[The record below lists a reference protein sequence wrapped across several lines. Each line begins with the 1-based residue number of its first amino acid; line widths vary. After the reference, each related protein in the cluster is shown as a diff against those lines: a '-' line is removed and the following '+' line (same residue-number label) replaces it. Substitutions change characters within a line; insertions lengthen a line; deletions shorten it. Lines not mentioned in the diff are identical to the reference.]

1 MPGVGRRSEANMG
14 RYMPQQ
20 LFDMCAVSAV
30 KISALS
36 GEPIESVAEQL
47 ANTYQPDYQDED
59 ISAAASNVKT
69 FVVKFLSKEA
79 LAASLTQFQFCIKHY
94 TSDGKKRPLRLGGT
108 FFNKEKQQL
117 PDKVATCLSDIAA
130 YYFLVIGGA
139 IRIAPEGWRL

>member
-1 MPGVGRRSEANMG
+1 MG

-20 LFDMCAVSAV
+20 LFDMCAVSAA

-47 ANTYQPDYQDED
+47 ANTYQRDYQDENLSQD

-69 FVVKFLSKEA
+69 LVVKFLSEEA
-79 LAASLTQFQFCIKHY
+79 LAARLTQFQFCIKHY
-94 TSDGKKRPLRLGGT
+94 KSDGKKRPFRLGGT
-108 FFNKEKQQL
+108 FFNREKQQL
-117 PDKVATCLSDIAA
+117 PDKVATCLSDVAA
-130 YYFLVIGGA
+130 YYFLVTGGA